1 MDKRYPLGSCELVLA
16 QGDITLE
23 ATDAIV
29 NAANGGLE
37 GGGGVDGALHRAAG
51 PALLAACRE
60 IKKSLPDGRLAPGL
74 AVVTPGFQLAARHV
88 IHCVGPVYDKDP
100 SGAPRVLASCYTR
113 ALAVCR
119 ELGLSS
125 VAFPAISTGIYGY
138 PIPLAAEVSLRAVR
152 DDLRRGQEGEAE
164 AGAAGPGL
172 SLVKMVLF
180 DERSF
185 TAFATAADRLLA

>member
-1 MDKRYPLGSCELVLA
+1 MLT
-16 QGDITLE
+16 QGDITRE
-23 ATDAIV
+23 DTDAIA
-29 NAANGGLE
+29 NAANEGLL
-37 GGGGVDGALHRAAG
+37 GGGGVDGAIHRAAG

-60 IKKSLPDGRLAPGL
+60 LKKALPDGRLAPGL
-74 AVVTPGFQLAARHV
+74 AVVTPGFQLAARYV

-113 ALAVCR
+113 GLAICR
-119 ELGLSS
+119 ELGLGS

-152 DDLRRGQEGEAE
+152 DDLRVRSYDGEADPF
-164 AGAAGPGL
+164 AAPEPGL

-185 TAFATAADRLLA
+185 TAFSAAADRLLA

>member
-1 MDKRYPLGSCELVLA
+1 MDKRYSLGSCELVLA
-16 QGDITLE
+16 QGDITRE

-60 IKKSLPDGRLAPGL
+60 IKKTLPDGRLAPGM

-113 ALAVCR
+113 SLAVCR

-125 VAFPAISTGIYGY
+125 VALPAISTGIYGY
-138 PIPLAAEVSLRAVR
+138 PIPLAAEVSVRAVR
-152 DDLRRGQEGEAE
+152 DDLRRGPEGEG
-164 AGAAGPGL
+164 GAAVPGL
-172 SLVKMVLF
+172 SLVKIVLF
-180 DERSF
+180 DERAF
-185 TAFATAADRLLA
+185 TAFAAAAERLLA